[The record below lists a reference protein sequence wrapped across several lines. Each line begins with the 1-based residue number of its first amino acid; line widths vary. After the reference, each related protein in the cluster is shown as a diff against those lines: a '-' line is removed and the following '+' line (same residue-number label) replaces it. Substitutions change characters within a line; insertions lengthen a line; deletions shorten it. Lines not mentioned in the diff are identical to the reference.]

1 MRHMKGFKLSWLG
14 LCLALG
20 ACSQQSSYHRADLAL
35 PDQWQEGG
43 VPALAVQ
50 TGSWWQGFHDPRLDA
65 LVEAVLAANTNLYV
79 AGLRLKGARIAAD
92 QADTNLTPG
101 VNASLGANGTKDF
114 KSGASTHSLGP
125 TLAISYEVD
134 LWGKLAAVRDQ
145 ASWEAAASAEDLAAT
160 RQSLISQTLQQY
172 WQLGYLN
179 SAITLGERQLAN
191 LTEIQS
197 LTRVKYE
204 AGAIA
209 RLELVQASQQ
219 LAGKGAAQ
227 ANLRNQRVAAS
238 NALLQ
243 LLGRSRGPVPFE
255 PQSLTQSSIPDI
267 AAGLPADLLAR
278 RPDVRAAELR
288 LRKTLARS
296 DEVRT
301 SFYPALTLTGGA
313 STASDTLAQ
322 VLENPVGSLG
332 AALTLPFLEYNSNR
346 LAVASSQNDYQ
357 IAQAE
362 FRQQLFDALFEVE
375 NALAARRFG
384 EQQLA
389 SLAEQQDYA
398 IDADRLAR
406 VRVEA
411 GSSPVQDWLDEQNR
425 RWDAELALL
434 SQQQTQLN
442 TMASLYLA
450 LGGSDATGRET
461 TPTTPAQRPGG
472 DN

>member
-1 MRHMKGFKLSWLG
+1 MKNMKISWLG
-14 LCLALG
+14 ICLALG
-20 ACSQQSSYHRADLAL
+20 ACSQQSSYQRADLAI
-35 PDQWQEGG
+35 PAQWQQADGRASAPLSSG
-43 VPALAVQ
+43 P
-50 TGSWWQGFHDPRLDA
+50 WWQGFGDARLNA
-65 LVEAVLAANTNLYV
+65 LVDAVLAANTNLYV
-79 AGLRLKGARIAAD
+79 AGLRLKGARLAAD
-92 QADTNLTPG
+92 QADTNQTPG
-101 VNASLGANGTKDF
+101 IAASLDANTNKQL
-114 KSGASTHSLGP
+114 KSGISTHSLGP
-125 TLAISYEVD
+125 GLTLNYEVD

-160 RQSLISQTLQQY
+160 RQTLISQTLQQY

-191 LTEIQS
+191 LTETLR

-204 AGAIA
+204 AGAVP
-209 RLELVQASQQ
+209 RLDLVQANQQ
-219 LAGKGAAQ
+219 LAGKRAAQ
-227 ANLRNQRVAAS
+227 ASLRSQRVAAS
-238 NALLQ
+238 SALLQ

-255 PQSLTQSSIPDI
+255 PDSLTLAPIPEI

-296 DEVRT
+296 DEVRS
-301 SFYPALTLTGGA
+301 SFYPALTLTGSA
-313 STASDTLAQ
+313 STASDRLAQ

-332 AALTLPFLEYNSNR
+332 AALTLPFLEYNNNR
-346 LAVASSQNDYQ
+346 LAVASSANDYQ

-362 FRQQLFDALFEVE
+362 FRQRLFDALFEVE

-389 SLAEQQDYA
+389 DLALQQSYA
-398 IDADRLAR
+398 SEADRLAR
-406 VRVEA
+406 VRFEA

-425 RWDAELALL
+425 RSEAELALL
-434 SQQQTQLN
+434 AQQQTQLN

-450 LGGSDATGRET
+450 LGGAGNPQGQGAPLSPE
-461 TPTTPAQRPGG
+461 PGSLP
-472 DN
+472 